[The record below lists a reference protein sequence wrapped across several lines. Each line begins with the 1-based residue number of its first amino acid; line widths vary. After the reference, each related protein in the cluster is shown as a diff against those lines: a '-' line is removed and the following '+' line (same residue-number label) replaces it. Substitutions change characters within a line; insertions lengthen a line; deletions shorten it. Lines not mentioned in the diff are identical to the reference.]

1 MGSNSGDLVNQILD
15 TDDAMFAEGLL
26 DDLVVSEAH
35 TVAIDLSVSTLV
47 DQLANGLQVGLSES
61 VLLDFAS
68 TSYHELRSIH
78 NKKPTDK

>member
-61 VLLDFAS
+61 V
-68 TSYHELRSIH
+68 
-78 NKKPTDK
+78 